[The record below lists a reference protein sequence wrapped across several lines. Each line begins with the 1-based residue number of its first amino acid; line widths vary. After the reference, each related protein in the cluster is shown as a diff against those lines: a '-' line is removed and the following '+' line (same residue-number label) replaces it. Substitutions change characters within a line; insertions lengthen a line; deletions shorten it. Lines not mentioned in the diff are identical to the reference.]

1 MIKGQ
6 ESYELLKSSCS
17 QLFKSINKITRN
29 GKINVDGNNIM
40 VEMFLGGDHKVLE
53 LTIIL
58 I

>member
-1 MIKGQ
+1 M
-6 ESYELLKSSCS
+6 SSCS
-17 QLFKSINKITRN
+17 QLFKFINKITRN
-29 GKINVDGNNIM
+29 GNINVDGNNIM